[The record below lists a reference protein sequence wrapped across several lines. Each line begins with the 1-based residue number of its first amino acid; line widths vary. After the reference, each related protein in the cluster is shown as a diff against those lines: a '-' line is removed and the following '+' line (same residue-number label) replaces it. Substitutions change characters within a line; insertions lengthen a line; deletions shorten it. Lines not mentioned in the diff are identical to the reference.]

1 MRLYLQ
7 IVFREGEAPA
17 ELAGPAT
24 PQAQQELRPPK
35 KLAIE
40 YMKRGLALNGSSRF
54 VAAKLPQVVDDRFL
68 FRLDKYHERA

>member
-40 YMKRGLALNGSSRF
+40 YMKRGLALKRLEPFCRSQ
-54 VAAKLPQVVDDRFL
+54 VAAGS
-68 FRLDKYHERA
+68 